1 MPVLFQ
7 FPTTFP
13 GALAAAILVDDPK
26 VAMIRAQHRVNCH
39 NAGWLAELS
48 GLGGIFRLSTV
59 RIAIAAIDNPTA
71 ARVASRRCSASTVTD
86 VDTPSSITMPGV
98 HSIANMK

>member
-39 NAGWLAELS
+39 NAGWLA
-48 GLGGIFRLSTV
+48 
-59 RIAIAAIDNPTA
+59 
-71 ARVASRRCSASTVTD
+71 
-86 VDTPSSITMPGV
+86 
-98 HSIANMK
+98 